1 MSWQKY
7 QNNERRE
14 QEQLAIIRAQIEDAT
29 KDTILWLQAD
39 PSAEE
44 RVHVFAIQAELANL
58 ARIVERRIER
68 RKLPKDEWEYSETVS
83 EVLSLLD
90 KAREVRSNIVGKG
103 LARLAER
110 LPRKLCG
117 PQPPLVSKAPPPIT
131 PVGGLG
137 LAPSRPKPTQ
147 VPNLPPY
154 YPNDLKSQTKLILV
168 EAVRK
173 LPDLTQTSELC
184 KYIFSELTPHV
195 REAVQRGKVRA
206 DLAHSDMEALLHSV
220 LAHNDSGPH
229 NSLGGL
235 SNEAYRLEQEEK
247 KSEEWLRLA
256 KAIES
261 ARLEREEAVAR
272 AADRLRTDGKLA
284 ESSRAQ
290 NSAKATPN
298 VESKSNAATSPFT
311 HSEDYRSVTVR
322 GETYTLT
329 PEQAQMIEILDE
341 AHKNGNPD
349 ISGDHIMDRLG
360 KSSSRWQDTFR
371 STPKAKEALI
381 KSTRKGTLRLNV

>member
-1 MSWQKY
+1 MSWQEY
-7 QNNERRE
+7 QNKDGLK
-14 QEQLAIIRAQIEDAT
+14 QKLDDCRALIEDAT
-29 KDTILWLQAD
+29 KDTTLWLQAD

-44 RVHVFAIQAELANL
+44 RNHVLAIQERLTDL
-58 ARIVERRIER
+58 ARIIER
-68 RKLPKDEWEYSETVS
+68 RMVRRREAKDDWLWSETVD
-83 EVLSLLD
+83 EVKSRLE
-90 KAREVRSNIVGKG
+90 KAREARGTIVGKD
-103 LARLAER
+103 LARFAER
-110 LPRKLCG
+110 IPRELSG
-117 PQPPLVSKAPPPIT
+117 PLPPLVSKAPPPIT

-247 KSEEWLRLA
+247 KSDEWLRLA

-261 ARLEREEAVAR
+261 ARLEREEAVAG
-272 AADRLRTDGKLA
+272 AADRLRTDGKQA

-349 ISGDHIMDRLG
+349 ISSDHIMDRLG
-360 KSSSRWQDTFR
+360 KGSSRWQDTFR

-381 KSTRKGTLRLNV
+381 KSNRKGTLRLNV